1 MESCAVPVTIIKTEL
16 QRAQSQP
23 NRAEEQGAVEQ
34 SGVQTQQKKENCYRQ
49 KFLQLFHYNNVLLNQ
64 LVFLRWQGC
73 RSRAFFW
80 FVLMFIVS
88 YLDSERSGHRE
99 GI

>member
-49 KFLQLFHYNNVLLNQ
+49 KFLQLSIIIMY
-64 LVFLRWQGC
+64 
-73 RSRAFFW
+73 
-80 FVLMFIVS
+80 
-88 YLDSERSGHRE
+88 Y
-99 GI
+99 